1 MTSEVV
7 VMNSLAVAL
16 AADSAATVTNG
27 RDNKVYNSA
36 NKLFM
41 LSKHHPVGV
50 MVYNNSS
57 LLGIPWETIL
67 KMFRHELGT
76 REYDR
81 LEEYGEALIAFLD
94 KNDYLFP
101 EEAQHRSYIGLVETL
116 YEGINAAITQQ
127 IEEHVLRMP
136 RGASFS
142 ETELTEIAKRVI
154 FDSLKE
160 WRSKKDATCFSGEGG
175 DVGGVLAG
183 KLSGEI
189 AQSIAKIFGQFSAS
203 IGFEATNALR
213 EIATLLVSKDDILI
227 ESHTGL
233 VVAGFGRK
241 DYFPAMQTYE
251 LGEIYSGRLKHRKA
265 AVERISAETPSVV
278 KPFAHSEMV
287 DTFLRGVNSVFELRM
302 IEEFVNLV
310 VRLPNEVI
318 DAISDLTDEQKTKW
332 KSHILPTAAE
342 PIGAFVRGL
351 EEHRIE
357 RHRGPILQA
366 IINLPI
372 DELAHV
378 AQSLVNLNSFQKR
391 MSLGP
396 ETVGGP
402 VDVAVIS
409 KGDGFIWIER
419 KHYFKPELNPHHF
432 SSYQKSNTQRVDVS
446 EGATDV

>member
-16 AADSAATVTNG
+16 AADSAATVSDG

-67 KMFRHELGT
+67 KMFRQELGSK
-76 REYDR
+76 EFDR
-81 LEEYGEALIAFLD
+81 LEEYGEALISFLD
-94 KNDYLFP
+94 NNNYLFP
-101 EEAQHRSYIGLVETL
+101 EESQQRSYIALVETL
-116 YEGINAAITQQ
+116 YSGINEAISVK
-127 IEEHVLRMP
+127 IEEQVLQLS
-136 RGASFS
+136 RGDSFS
-142 ETELTEIAKRVI
+142 EAELTEIARQVI
-154 FDSLKE
+154 LDACTE
-160 WRSKKDATCFSGEGG
+160 WRSKENAACFSE
-175 DVGGVLAG
+175 DVGRGLAG

-189 AQSIAKIFGQFSAS
+189 QQSIAKVFGQFSSS
-203 IGFEATNALR
+203 IGADATNALR
-213 EIATLLVSKDDILI
+213 ELAILLVSKDDILI
-227 ESHTGL
+227 ESHSGL

-241 DYFPAMQTYE
+241 DFFPVLQMYE
-251 LGEIYSGRLKHRKA
+251 LGEVYSGRLKHRRTKI
-265 AVERISAETPSVV
+265 ERVSADNPSIV

-287 DTFLRGVNSVFELRM
+287 DTFLRGVNSEFELRM

-318 DAISDLTDEQKTKW
+318 DAITDLTPEQKATW
-332 KSHILPTAAE
+332 KERILPSTAE
-342 PIGAFVRGL
+342 PIGSFVREL
-351 EEHRIE
+351 EKHRID

-419 KHYFKPELNPHHF
+419 KHYFRPELNPHF
-432 SSYQKSNTQRVDVS
+432 FAGYRRDEKVQTNPPQTER
-446 EGATDV
+446 

>member
-16 AADSAATVTNG
+16 AADSAATVSNG

-57 LLGIPWETIL
+57 LLGIPWETLL
-67 KMFRHELGT
+67 KMFRQKLGT
-76 REYDR
+76 QEFDR
-81 LEEYGEALIAFLD
+81 LEEYGEALIKFLD
-94 KNDYLFP
+94 QNAYLFP
-101 EEAQHRSYIGLVETL
+101 EDSQHRSYLALVETL
-116 YEGINAAITQQ
+116 YEGIHAAILEK
-127 IEEHVLRMP
+127 IEEQVVRLP
-136 RGASFS
+136 VDSAI
-142 ETELTEIAKRVI
+142 TEAEVSEIARGVI
-154 FDSLKE
+154 SKSLEEWQTKE
-160 WRSKKDATCFSGEGG
+160 DTTCFSH
-175 DVGGVLAG
+175 DVGRSLAG
-183 KLSGEI
+183 SLSGEI
-189 AQSIAKIFGQFSAS
+189 QRLIAKVLGQFSAS
-203 IGFEATNALR
+203 IGADATNALR
-213 EIATLLVSKDDILI
+213 EIAIMLVSKDDILI
-227 ESHTGL
+227 ESHSGL

-241 DYFPAMQTYE
+241 DYFPVMQMYE
-251 LGEIYSGRLKHRKA
+251 LGEVYSGRLKHRTPKI
-265 AVERISAETPSVV
+265 ERISVETPSVV

-287 DTFLRGVNSVFELRM
+287 DTFLRGVNSVFEVRM

-318 DAISDLTDEQKTKW
+318 DAISDLSNEQKAKW
-332 KSHILPTAAE
+332 KDHVLPKAAE
-342 PIGAFVRGL
+342 PISSFVREL
-351 EEHRIE
+351 EKHRIE

-366 IINLPI
+366 IVNLPI

-419 KHYFKPELNPHHF
+419 KHYFKPELNPHYF
-432 SSYQKSNTQRVDVS
+432 GNLQSSKEAPLIGITEGEADV
-446 EGATDV
+446 

>member
-16 AADSAATVTNG
+16 AADSAATVSNG

-41 LSKHHPVGV
+41 LSKCHPVGV

-67 KMFRHELGT
+67 KMFRQQLGA
-76 REYDR
+76 REFDT
-81 LEEYGEALIAFLD
+81 LEEYGVALIEFLD
-94 KNDYLFP
+94 RNEYLFP
-101 EEAQHRSYIGLVETL
+101 QDSQHRSYLALVETL
-116 YEGINAAITQQ
+116 YEGIQAAILEK
-127 IEEHVLRMP
+127 IEEQVVRMP
-136 RGASFS
+136 SGSVI
-142 ETELTEIAKRVI
+142 TEAEVSDIAKGVI
-154 FDSLKE
+154 LKSLEE
-160 WRSKKDATCFSGEGG
+160 WRAKEDTTCFPK
-175 DVGGVLAG
+175 DVGRSLAG
-183 KLSGEI
+183 TLSGEI
-189 AQSIAKIFGQFSAS
+189 QRSIAKVFGQFSAS
-203 IGFEATNALR
+203 IGADATNALR

-227 ESHTGL
+227 ESHSGL

-241 DYFPAMQTYE
+241 DYFPVMQVYE
-251 LGEIYSGRLKHRKA
+251 LGEVYSGRLKHRRPK
-265 AVERISAETPSVV
+265 VERISAENPSVV

-287 DTFLRGVNSVFELRM
+287 DTFLRGVNSVFEWRM

-318 DAISDLTDEQKTKW
+318 DAISDLSDEQKLKW
-332 KSHILPTAAE
+332 KSHVLPEVAE
-342 PIGAFVRGL
+342 PISSFVREL
-351 EEHRIE
+351 EKHRIE

-409 KGDGFIWIER
+409 KGDGFVWIER
-419 KHYFKPELNPHHF
+419 KHYFKPELNPHYF
-432 SSYQKSNTQRVDVS
+432 SNLRRSKETPMTNVE

>member
-67 KMFRHELGT
+67 KMFRQQLGDK
-76 REYDR
+76 EFNR
-81 LEEYGEALIAFLD
+81 LEEYGDALIAFLD
-94 KNDYLFP
+94 KNGYLFP
-101 EEAQHRSYIGLVETL
+101 EEAQHRSYISLVETL

-127 IEEHVLRMP
+127 IREHVLGMQ
-136 RGASFS
+136 RGAVFN
-142 ETELTEIAKRVI
+142 EAELTEFVNRVI
-154 FDSLKE
+154 FESLAE
-160 WRSKKDATCFSGEGG
+160 WRSKEDAACFSDE
-175 DVGGVLAG
+175 DVGRALAG
-183 KLSGEI
+183 RLSAEI
-189 AQSIAKIFGQFSAS
+189 QQAIAKVFEQFSAS
-203 IGFEATNALR
+203 IGPEATSALR
-213 EIATLLVSKDDILI
+213 EIAILLVSKDEILI
-227 ESHTGL
+227 ESHSGL
-233 VVAGFGRK
+233 VVAGFGRE
-241 DYFPAMQTYE
+241 DYFPAMQVYE

-265 AVERISAETPSVV
+265 AVERVSAEHPSVV

-318 DAISDLTDEQKTKW
+318 DAISDLSDEEKLKW
-332 KSHILPTAAE
+332 KDRILPTAAE
-342 PIGAFVRGL
+342 PIGAFVREL

-419 KHYFKPELNPHHF
+419 KHYFKPELNPHYF
-432 SSYQKSNTQRVDVS
+432 SNLQRPR
-446 EGATDV
+446 